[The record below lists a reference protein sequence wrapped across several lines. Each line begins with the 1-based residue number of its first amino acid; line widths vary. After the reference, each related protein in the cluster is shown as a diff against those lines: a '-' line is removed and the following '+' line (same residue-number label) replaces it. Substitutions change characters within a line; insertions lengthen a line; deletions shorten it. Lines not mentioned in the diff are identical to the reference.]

1 MLMLEQVPA
10 AACPASPCRA
20 SFAHS
25 AHLLHLH
32 GNTSTHT
39 HLHTRTAAL
48 DREPVALLRLA
59 ASMAMATSSLP
70 ALLSLLHDI
79 TSQRTLARF
88 RTPSGPLQPQQRLLL
103 APVAG
108 ESPCA
113 HFSFGP
119 GRDGHMHYL
128 PSISI
133 CIMVT

>member
-1 MLMLEQVPA
+1 MLP
-10 AACPASPCRA
+10 
-20 SFAHS
+20 
-25 AHLLHLH
+25 LLHLH
-32 GNTSTHT
+32 CHTSTHT

-48 DREPVALLRLA
+48 DCEPVDLVRLA
-59 ASMAMATSSLP
+59 AAMTKATSSLP
-70 ALLSLLHDI
+70 TYLSLLHDI

-108 ESPCA
+108 ESPHA
-113 HFSFGP
+113 RFSFGP
-119 GRDGHMHYL
+119 GRNGYMRYL